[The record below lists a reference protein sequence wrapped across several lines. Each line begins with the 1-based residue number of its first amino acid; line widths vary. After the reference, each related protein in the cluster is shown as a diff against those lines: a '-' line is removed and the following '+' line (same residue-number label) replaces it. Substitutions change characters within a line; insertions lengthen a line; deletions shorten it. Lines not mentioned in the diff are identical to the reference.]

1 MRTEINKKQGR
12 TSERSKEA
20 RAKGAK
26 GAKRGKNSW
35 GVGAPTNPTK
45 NIFQSRTKENAF
57 CSLYTGVSSPFKS
70 ITFF

>member
-26 GAKRGKNSW
+26 RGTNSW

>member
-20 RAKGAK
+20 RAKG
-26 GAKRGKNSW
+26 GKNSW